1 MGLLLTWQSYSEAID
16 VLYKTTTFAFDDLQA
31 FRIFPVFLLRK
42 RFDLITSIEGVWR
55 SNEPVRALF
64 GIRNSSRVDH
74 IQETWVWNDV
84 YTILANMPNLS
95 HLRIVIPAYGSRS
108 PPDTFPEMR
117 VQPLKKIQQKN
128 MKTFEVWVPE
138 SYAGHFKVDETSNFK
153 LKKMDDIPWG
163 AFEDRSNLY
172 YRGKRDC
179 GPVGKYL
186 CRLPLRFPEVCP
198 E

>member
-1 MGLLLTWQSYSEAID
+1 M
-16 VLYKTTTFAFDDLQA
+16 LYKTTTFAFDDLQV

-55 SNEPVRALF
+55 SNEPVWPLF
-64 GIRNSSRVDH
+64 GGSNNNSRANH
-74 IQETWVWNDV
+74 IEETWVWNDV

-108 PPDTFPEMR
+108 PVPDRFPEMR
-117 VQPLKKIQQKN
+117 LQPLKKIQQKN
-128 MKTFEVWVPE
+128 IKTFEVWVPE
-138 SYAGHFKVDETSNFK
+138 SYAVHFKVDETSNFK
-153 LKKMDDIPWG
+153 LKTIDDIPRG
-163 AFEDRSNLY
+163 AFEDRSSLY